1 MSRQVETTFYAVVKP
16 KFGRRWDSSVSRQV
30 DCVDSIRVT
39 GITQKRPAKP
49 DGVVCKLTLRFNE
62 VAFMPLQP
70 QAVIEIPDSLIA
82 VQQDI
87 EVEAEDPNDAAVA
100 AALASRFNP

>member
-1 MSRQVETTFYAVVKP
+1 MSRQVSTTFYAVVKP
-16 KFGRRWDSSVSRQV
+16 KFGRRWDTNLGHV

-62 VAFMPLQP
+62 QAFMPLQP

-100 AALASRFNP
+100 AALAARFKS